1 MLRKAVVSFAALVIV
16 SGVLAGTASAA
27 ETLRLYMGE
36 GPAFAVLGH
45 WCGGIQ
51 QEVYETGF
59 GSHGYPIGNV
69 QLKTTCGGSG
79 KGGGG
84 HSTTYTATASVE
96 WTWFGET
103 RSYGAMSGSLEAKP
117 ETDAFGD
124 RLYNVGS
131 AAFLEKGTPPLRAP
145 AAPTNI
151 GVSVGLAESGS
162 SEYLRMS
169 VSWTE
174 APETEALVTYSTIT
188 AKPVGSNGPVL
199 TTTTSSNYFREG
211 ALAPAEPNTRYDV
224 TVTNTDAEGTSE
236 TSTPVEVKTPNSDGE
251 AEKERR
257 SYNTCTA
264 NTGTIKMSP
273 GLSETPRVQTITIS
287 GSLAGCEGPDV
298 PESGSYS
305 LKEKTTEPVTCSYLQ
320 QSTTTPTTTAGKLAV
335 TWIENEGVSRGTLTV
350 PISEASLS
358 GITGSLSGGP
368 FPATAPMKAASI
380 YESFPQCGVP
390 QGRKGTIKPIKS
402 GTFSTSEVE
411 FR

>member
-1 MLRKAVVSFAALVIV
+1 MLRKALLSLAAVAIA
-16 SGVLAGTASAA
+16 SGALAGTASAA
-27 ETLRLYMGE
+27 ETLRLYLGE

-59 GSHGYPIGNV
+59 SSLGYPVGNA

-103 RSYGAMSGSLEAKP
+103 RSYGAIRGNLEAKP
-117 ETDAFGD
+117 ATDAYGD
-124 RLYNVGS
+124 RLYNVGT
-131 AAFLEKGTPPLRAP
+131 AAYLEKGTPPLRAP

-151 GVSVGLAESGS
+151 GVSVGLAEGGS

-174 APETEALVTYSTIT
+174 APETEALVKYSTIT
-188 AKPVGSNGPVL
+188 ATPVGSSAPVL
-199 TTTTSSNYFREG
+199 TSSTSSNYFREG
-211 ALAPAEPNTRYDV
+211 ALAPVEPNTRYLV

-251 AEKERR
+251 AEKEHRN
-257 SYNTCTA
+257 YDTCTA
-264 NTGTIKMSP
+264 NSGAIRLSP
-273 GLSETPRVQTITIS
+273 GLSETPHVQTITIS
-287 GSLAGCEGPDV
+287 GSLAGCEGPNV

-305 LKEKTTEPVTCSYLQ
+305 VKEKTTKAVTCSYLQ

-335 TWIENEGVSRGTLTV
+335 TWSENEGVSRGTLTV
-350 PISEASLS
+350 PLTEASLS
-358 GITGSLSGGP
+358 GITGSLGGGP
-368 FPATAPMKAASI
+368 LSGSTPIKAASI
-380 YESFPQCGVP
+380 YESFPPCGVP
-390 QGRKGTIKPIKS
+390 QGKKGTIKPIKT
-402 GTFSTSEVE
+402 GTFATSEVE

>member
-1 MLRKAVVSFAALVIV
+1 MFRKAVLGFATAAIV
-16 SGVLAGTASAA
+16 SGALAGAASAA

-51 QEVYETGF
+51 QAVYETGF
-59 GSHGYPIGNV
+59 SSHGYPVGNV

-103 RSYGAMSGSLEAKP
+103 RSYGAMSGSVESKSA
-117 ETDAFGD
+117 TDAYGD

-131 AAFLEKGTPPLRAP
+131 AAYLEKGTPPLQPPAP
-145 AAPTNI
+145 PTNV
-151 GVSVGLAESGS
+151 GVSVSLAEGGS
-162 SEYLRMS
+162 TEYLRMN
-169 VSWTE
+169 VGWTE
-174 APETEALVTYSTIT
+174 APETEALVKYSTIT
-188 AKPVGSNGPVL
+188 ATPVGSSAPVV
-199 TTTTSSNYFREG
+199 TNTTSSNYFREAHLG
-211 ALAPAEPNTRYDV
+211 PVEPNTKYVV

-236 TSTPVEVKTPNSDGE
+236 TGTPVEVKTPNSDGE
-251 AEKERR
+251 AEKERKT
-257 SYNTCTA
+257 YDTCTV
-264 NTGTIKMSP
+264 NDGTIKLSP

-287 GSLAGCEGPDV
+287 GSLAGCEGPNV
-298 PESGSYS
+298 PEAGSYS
-305 LKEKTTEPVTCSYLQ
+305 LKEKTTEAVTCSYLQ
-320 QSTTTPTTTAGKLAV
+320 QSTTTPTTTAGKLKV
-335 TWIENEGVSRGTLTV
+335 IWSENEGASTGTLTV
-350 PISEASLS
+350 PISEVSLT

-368 FPATAPMKAASI
+368 LSASPPMNAASV
-380 YESFPQCGVP
+380 YETFPPCGVP
-390 QGRKGTIKPIKS
+390 QGKKGKIKPIKT

>member
-1 MLRKAVVSFAALVIV
+1 MLRKVVLSFATVAIV
-16 SGVLAGTASAA
+16 SGALVGAASAA

-59 GSHGYPIGNV
+59 SSHGYPVGNV

-103 RSYGAMSGSLEAKP
+103 RTYGAISGSLESKTA
-117 ETDAFGD
+117 TDAYGD
-124 RLYNVGS
+124 KLYNVG
-131 AAFLEKGTPPLRAP
+131 AAAYLEKGTPPLQPP
-145 AAPTNI
+145 ALPINVGAS
-151 GVSVGLAESGS
+151 VSLAEGGS
-162 SEYLRMS
+162 TEYLLIN
-169 VSWTE
+169 VGWTE
-174 APETEALVTYSTIT
+174 AAETEALVKYSTVT
-188 AKPVGSNGPVL
+188 ATPLGSSAPVVS
-199 TTTTSSNYFREG
+199 TTTSSNYFREAHLG
-211 ALAPAEPNTRYDV
+211 PVEPNTKYVV

-236 TSTPVEVKTPNSDGE
+236 ASAPVEVKTPNADGE
-251 AEKERR
+251 VEKEHKT
-257 SYNTCTA
+257 YDTCSV
-264 NTGTIKMSP
+264 NDGTIKLSP

-287 GSLAGCEGPDV
+287 ASLARCEGPNV

-305 LKEKTTEPVTCSYLQ
+305 LKEKTTEAVTCSYLQ
-320 QSTTTPTTTAGKLAV
+320 QSTTTPTTTPGKLTV
-335 TWIENEGVSRGTLTV
+335 TWSEREGSSTGTLTV
-350 PISEASLS
+350 PISEVSLT
-358 GITGSLSGGP
+358 GITGSLKGGP
-368 FPATAPMKAASI
+368 FSTMTPMNAASLN
-380 YESFPQCGVP
+380 EMFPPCGVP
-390 QGRKGTIKPIKS
+390 QGKKGKIEPIRA

>member
-1 MLRKAVVSFAALVIV
+1 MVLSFAAVAIA
-16 SGVLAGTASAA
+16 SGAVAGTASAA
-27 ETLRLYMGE
+27 ETLRLSMGE

-59 GSHGYPIGNV
+59 SSHGYPIGNV

-117 ETDAFGD
+117 ATDAYGD
-124 RLYNVGS
+124 KLYNVGS
-131 AAFLEKGTPPLRAP
+131 ATYLERGTPLLRAP

-162 SEYLRMS
+162 SELLRMD

-174 APETEALVTYSTIT
+174 APETEALVKYSTIT
-188 AKPVGSNGPVL
+188 ATPVGSSAPVL
-199 TTTTSSNYFREG
+199 TTTTSSNYVHEG
-211 ALAPAEPNTRYDV
+211 HLAPVEPNTKYVV

-236 TSTPVEVKTPNSDGE
+236 TSAPVEVKTPNSDGE
-251 AEKERR
+251 AEKERKT
-257 SYNTCTA
+257 YDTCTVDNGA
-264 NTGTIKMSP
+264 IKLSP
-273 GLSETPRVQTITIS
+273 GLSETPHVQTITVS
-287 GSLAGCEGPDV
+287 GSLAACEGPNV

-305 LKEKTTEPVTCSYLQ
+305 LKEVTTEAVTCSYLQ

-335 TWIENEGVSRGTLTV
+335 TWIENEGVSTGTLTV

-368 FPATAPMKAASI
+368 FSATTPMKATSI
-380 YESFPQCGVP
+380 QETFPPCGVP
-390 QGRKGTIKPIKS
+390 QGKKGTIKPIKT